1 MDSVN
6 VPHVYQL
13 IASHFSDTRYK
24 VWRSVQYFLSNLEAN
39 TLVADIGCG
48 NGKNMLFRKDLEYIA
63 SDITPNL
70 LDIAVEKS
78 GRDGVLASGVSLP
91 FRNQTFDSVISI
103 AVVHHLSSKTLRK
116 NFVNELVRICRIGGE
131 ILFTVWMDD
140 QPKKS
145 KWSALETPG
154 DYLIPWT
161 CPSGETLQRFYH
173 LFTELEVRDLI
184 LFNCE
189 IVSLTIECYNYGVV
203 LRKIS

>member
-6 VPHVYQL
+6 VQQVYQQ

-24 VWRSVQYFLSNLEAN
+24 VWQSVQEFLSKLEAN

-48 NGKNMLFRKDLEYIA
+48 NGKNMIFRSDLEYIA

-91 FRNQTFDSVISI
+91 FRDQAFDSVISI
-103 AVVHHLSSKTLRK
+103 AVVHHLSSESLRK

>member
-6 VPHVYQL
+6 VQNVYQQ

-24 VWRSVQYFLSNLEAN
+24 VWRGVQEFLSKLDPNA
-39 TLVADIGCG
+39 LVADIGCG

-78 GRDGVLASGVSLP
+78 GKDGVLASGVLLP

-103 AVVHHLSSKTLRK
+103 AVVHHLFTKELRK
-116 NFVNELVRICRIGGE
+116 QFISELVRICSIGGE
-131 ILFTVWMDD
+131 ILFTVWMED

-145 KWSALETPG
+145 KWISLETPG
-154 DYLIPWT
+154 DYHIPWT
-161 CPSGETLQRFYH
+161 TPDGKTLQRFYH
-173 LFTELEVRDLI
+173 FFTELEVREI
-184 LFNCE
+184 TPFNCE
-189 IVSLTIECYNYGVV
+189 IVSLTSECYNYNVV
-203 LRKIS
+203 LRRTL